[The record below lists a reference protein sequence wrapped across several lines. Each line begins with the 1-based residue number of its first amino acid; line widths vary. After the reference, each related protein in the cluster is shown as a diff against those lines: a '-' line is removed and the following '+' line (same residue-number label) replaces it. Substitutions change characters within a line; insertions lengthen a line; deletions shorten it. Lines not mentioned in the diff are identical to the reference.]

1 MLASENSLQI
11 HRRDGI
17 PECLSLLKTK
27 QTLSHTLSTGAPHS
41 VWVQIPTEILSK
53 YMAWECQS
61 ITTTHSMRN
70 GSSDS
75 GLEV

>member
-11 HRRDGI
+11 PRRDRI

-27 QTLSHTLSTGAPHS
+27 QTLSHTLSTGAPHP

-53 YMAWECQS
+53 YMALGMS
-61 ITTTHSMRN
+61 IKYYNTQ
-70 GSSDS
+70 
-75 GLEV
+75 LLV